1 MSNKTTLLVLAST
14 FPRWKDDTEPRF
26 VYDLCLRLKKEFR
39 VIILTPHTKGAKKHE
54 EIEGLLVHRY
64 RYAPEGFENL
74 AYEGGITAKLKGN
87 KLNFLILPFFFL
99 GQCLAI
105 IKLLKQYPVKVIHA
119 HWLIPQGILALMAKK
134 ISKNKPAI
142 LCTSHGGDLYGLN
155 DPISK
160 AIKRYVIKNVDA
172 MTVVSSAMQDEIK
185 KLVPEATLPTIAPMG
200 TDLKHLFT
208 PDDSV
213 CRKLNQLLFV
223 GRLVEKKGL
232 KYLLQAMPE
241 ILKKYPDT
249 HLNIAGTGPEQSN
262 LKAQA
267 KQLNIVKN
275 ISFLGRLSHQEL
287 VKEYREATLAVFPFI
302 QAKNGDIEGL
312 GLVMIEAMGC
322 GCPVFASDIPAVRDV
337 IVDGETGVLMNPGKA
352 YLISKK
358 ILEIIEN
365 PKKALTISKQG
376 REEVIK
382 EFSWEISFAKY
393 TKIIKKY

>member
-1 MSNKTTLLVLAST
+1 
-14 FPRWKDDTEPRF
+14 
-26 VYDLCLRLKKEFR
+26 
-39 VIILTPHTKGAKKHE
+39 
-54 EIEGLLVHRY
+54 
-64 RYAPEGFENL
+64 
-74 AYEGGITAKLKGN
+74 
-87 KLNFLILPFFFL
+87 
-99 GQCLAI
+99 
-105 IKLLKQYPVKVIHA
+105 
-119 HWLIPQGILALMAKK
+119 
-134 ISKNKPAI
+134 
-142 LCTSHGGDLYGLN
+142 
-155 DPISK
+155 
-160 AIKRYVIKNVDA
+160 

-249 HLNIAGTGPEQSN
+249 RLNIAGTGPEQSN

-287 VKEYREATLAVFPFI
+287 VKDYREATLAVFPFI

-322 GCPVFASDIPAVRDV
+322 GCPVLASDIPAVRDV

>member
-1 MSNKTTLLVLAST
+1 MSNKPTLLVLAST

-39 VIILTPHTKGAKKHE
+39 VIILAPHAKGAKKYE

-172 MTVVSSAMQDEIK
+172 MTVVSSAMQNEIK
-185 KLVPEATLPTIAPMG
+185 KLVPEAKLPTIAPMG

-241 ILKKYPDT
+241 ILK
-249 HLNIAGTGPEQSN
+249 NIQIHTCHISIYTG
-262 LKAQA
+262 
-267 KQLNIVKN
+267 KN
-275 ISFLGRLSHQEL
+275 
-287 VKEYREATLAVFPFI
+287 
-302 QAKNGDIEGL
+302 DIEGL
-312 GLVMIEAMGC
+312 QSFSM
-322 GCPVFASDIPAVRDV
+322 
-337 IVDGETGVLMNPGKA
+337 
-352 YLISKK
+352 
-358 ILEIIEN
+358 LE
-365 PKKALTISKQG
+365 
-376 REEVIK
+376 
-382 EFSWEISFAKY
+382 
-393 TKIIKKY
+393 